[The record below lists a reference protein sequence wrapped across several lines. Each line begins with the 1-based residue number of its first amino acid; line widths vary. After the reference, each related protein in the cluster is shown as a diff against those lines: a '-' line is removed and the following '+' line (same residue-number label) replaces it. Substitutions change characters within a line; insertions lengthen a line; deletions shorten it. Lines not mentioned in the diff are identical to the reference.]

1 MSKPIIGRFSTVQ
14 TRYKRTADT
23 RNLVTIGPVFP
34 WYQRALGQVI
44 NMLSA
49 VTRGV

>member
-1 MSKPIIGRFSTVQ
+1 MSKPIIGQFADVQ
-14 TRYKRTADT
+14 TRYKRTTDT
-23 RNLVTIGPVFP
+23 RNLITAGPVFP

-49 VTRGV
+49 VARGV